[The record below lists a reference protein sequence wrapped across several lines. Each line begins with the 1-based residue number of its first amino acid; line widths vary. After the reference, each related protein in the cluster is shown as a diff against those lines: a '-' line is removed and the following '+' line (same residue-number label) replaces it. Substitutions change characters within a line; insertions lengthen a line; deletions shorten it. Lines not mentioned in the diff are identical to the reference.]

1 VLGLPENA
9 DWDDIQAAYER
20 LTLRSDPRR
29 FPDGSSS
36 QHEAR
41 RITERI
47 HAAYERLRDRYD
59 PTESRFAKLEFDAPT
74 PENTPTST
82 PPRPAHRP
90 AGTLVERAS
99 NGGALRFLSMS
110 PAYACRSGLRHRLP
124 RRFPGR

>member
-1 VLGLPENA
+1 MPATAPPRNIGDDRGAVAQPAADPPSDLRVLGLPENA

-74 PENTPTST
+74 PENTPAST
-82 PPRPAHRP
+82 PPRPP
-90 AGTLVERAS
+90 IVPPE
-99 NGGALRFLSMS
+99 LS
-110 PAYACRSGLRHRLP
+110 
-124 RRFPGR
+124 